1 MPYHDDYKSKE
12 NYYSYNE
19 EIICP
24 CDGFV
29 IDMKNEYDDTKIIED
44 RPVICDIDDPRGN
57 FITIKHENGESSTIC
72 HIKKDSFMVSIGDIV
87 KEGEVLARVGNSG
100 NTQGPHIHFQVQ
112 EGNDFY
118 NSKGIIITFKDTFHN
133 KRKIKHLTRGI
144 EVNTKK

>member
-1 MPYHDDYKSKE
+1 
-12 NYYSYNE
+12 
-19 EIICP
+19 
-24 CDGFV
+24 
-29 IDMKNEYDDTKIIED
+29 MKNEYDDTKIIEN

-57 FITIKHENGESSTIC
+57 FITIKHEHGESSTIC
-72 HIKKDSFMVSIGDIV
+72 HIKKDSFMVSIGDVV

>member
-1 MPYHDDYKSKE
+1 
-12 NYYSYNE
+12 
-19 EIICP
+19 
-24 CDGFV
+24 
-29 IDMKNEYDDTKIIED
+29 
-44 RPVICDIDDPRGN
+44 
-57 FITIKHENGESSTIC
+57 
-72 HIKKDSFMVSIGDIV
+72 MVSIGDIV

>member
-1 MPYHDDYKSKE
+1 MDYLFGVNFQSQGKLQYFLV
-12 NYYSYNE
+12 NYQINKG
-19 EIICP
+19 
-24 CDGFV
+24 DL
-29 IDMKNEYDDTKIIED
+29 
-44 RPVICDIDDPRGN
+44 VIC
-57 FITIKHENGESSTIC
+57 ESLKGIELGRVATNP
-72 HIKKDSFMVSIGDIV
+72 KEYIV

-144 EVNTKK
+144 EVNPKK